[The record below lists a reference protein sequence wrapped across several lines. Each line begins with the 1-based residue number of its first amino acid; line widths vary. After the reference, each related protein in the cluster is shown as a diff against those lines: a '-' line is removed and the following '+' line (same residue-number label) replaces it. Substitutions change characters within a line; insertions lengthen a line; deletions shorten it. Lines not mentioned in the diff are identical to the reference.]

1 MMPEI
6 IKQNYYCGSL
16 SGEYLVLKNNNLPW
30 LIIHVTDTD
39 LLWELYCKRWL
50 VTTTP
55 EKRELTLEP
64 LDNILDTILT
74 LTFTYWQTTPETA
87 VKDVLTLN
95 NSLRSFKVNLK

>member
-6 IKQNYYCGSL
+6 IKQNYHCGSL
-16 SGEYLVLKNNNLPW
+16 SGECLVLKNDNLPW
-30 LIIHVTDTD
+30 LIIHVSDTD

-64 LDNILDTILT
+64 LDTLLDTT
-74 LTFTYWQTTPETA
+74 RLTFTYWQTTPETA

-95 NSLRSFKVNLK
+95 NSLMSFKETLK